1 MPTPIPL
8 PATHETTIASKIKSY
23 ANVTKNQTEKT
34 EPTINASKL
43 LQIIKDLLTT
53 TQESED
59 IKKDIKKCSHHNS
72 PENHKPSLHPM
83 MNDLKILSWN

>member
-23 ANVTKNQTEKT
+23 ANVTKHQTEKP

-53 TQESED
+53 AQESEE
-59 IKKDIKKCSHHNS
+59 IKKCSHHNS
-72 PENHKPSLHPM
+72 PENHKRHSY
-83 MNDLKILSWN
+83 IL